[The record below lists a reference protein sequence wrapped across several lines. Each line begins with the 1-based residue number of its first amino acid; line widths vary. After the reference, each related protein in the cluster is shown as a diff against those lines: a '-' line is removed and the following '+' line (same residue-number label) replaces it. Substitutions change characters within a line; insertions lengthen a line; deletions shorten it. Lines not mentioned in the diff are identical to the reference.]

1 MGNQSRKLLKREQCV
16 QKLGDDL
23 QNNFSNR
30 ALDLVK
36 KACLFQ
42 HHAKLG
48 EIVQKVNVFSKL
60 KGEDEHV
67 KNIQGFANSLVGAQ
81 EKILENSA
89 AAFRDKLYKFYV
101 YKILSNMGAIFKK
114 QQRGRKAGFAAH
126 FFENFKKQYA
136 PYKYNAKN
144 LVDKLDPIMKKHTS
158 GINKNINGTLGF
170 LLLEKLMTKNLA
182 GSVMEKINHT
192 YKESEYKG
200 KLYTILRQGYLKR
213 QLAIFPQANVFLI
226 FNYISQLYT
235 KNIVA
240 RKIKKISKGFKQW
253 RYKHQNKKMA
263 EEKGAYISK
272 TMNQFSENIKKEL
285 LTGENGLIKTFSK
298 YQNEDSLNALVLKN
312 AKNTVGKSHVKAMN
326 EKSDRLRTLRTM
338 KHDDAPVDSE
348 DELEDFEPR
357 ETVKQARQARDN
369 MKK

>member
-1 MGNQSRKLLKREQCV
+1 MG
-16 QKLGDDL
+16 
-23 QNNFSNR
+23 
-30 ALDLVK
+30 
-36 KACLFQ
+36 
-42 HHAKLG
+42 
-48 EIVQKVNVFSKL
+48 
-60 KGEDEHV
+60 
-67 KNIQGFANSLVGAQ
+67 
-81 EKILENSA
+81 
-89 AAFRDKLYKFYV
+89 
-101 YKILSNMGAIFKK
+101 
-114 QQRGRKAGFAAH
+114 
-126 FFENFKKQYA
+126 A

-263 EEKGAYISK
+263 ETKGAYITE
-272 TMNQFSENIKKEL
+272 TMNKFAMNIKNEL
-285 LTGENGLIKTFSK
+285 LTGDNGLIKQFSK
-298 YQNEDSLNALVLKN
+298 YQNIDSVNALVLKK
-312 AKNTVGKSHVKAMN
+312 AKNTEGKKYINTLNA
-326 EKSDRLRTLRTM
+326 KSNRLKTMRTM
-338 KHDDAPVDSE
+338 KHNGDA
-348 DELEDFEPR
+348 DETEEFNNRD
-357 ETVKQARQARDN
+357 TIKQ
-369 MKK
+369 